1 VFGQAGDLVG
11 SGAVSNDL
19 VGSGVALSS
28 DGDTAIVSVPGDNGA
43 WVFVRSDG
51 RWVQQGPML
60 GGSGGGPGAEQGG
73 TVALSGDGDTALIG
87 GYGLGVSVFVRSDG
101 TWAQQAE
108 LGPPLRGDDNYS
120 VSLSYDGNTALVGE
134 PEGQPGEPGRAEV
147 FTRSGT
153 SWSEQAAL
161 VGTGASGAEPN
172 GEGWSV
178 ALSADGN
185 TALVGDPLDA
195 SPSSVPALPN
205 NDGVGAAWIYTRSGT
220 TWTQQ
225 GPKLVGSGRNSQVG
239 QGYSVALSA
248 DGDTA
253 LTAGPGNTGL
263 AGGPGETPNGAAWVF
278 VRNGSG
284 WTQQGPR
291 LTTPRDVM
299 FSGEQGLGVA
309 LSADGNTAL
318 IGTAQQQGNPGVPAG
333 GAWIWDRLG
342 TVWTERPDELVGPG
356 GQDNEVYSV
365 ALSADGN
372 LALLGAPFYR
382 RATGAAW
389 LFAPAPTVSISSP
402 TPHGIYAFG
411 ERVRARYACQEGV
424 DGPGI
429 QSCDG
434 TIPDDTV
441 INTTAPGRHAF
452 TVTTQSIDGEHA
464 TSTVHYTVLASNK
477 FTLSNV
483 EPHPNGTTNLEAT
496 IPGPGTVDVMETA
509 WLDDVAVA
517 AGILQPAPRR
527 FVIARAHMTS
537 RHATKMRIRVT
548 LNSPGRA
555 LLRHHRYR
563 VVFRLW
569 VSYLPRGGR
578 QRNVGIYGL
587 HFDH

>member
-1 VFGQAGDLVG
+1 MLVG
-11 SGAVSNDL
+11 SG
-19 VGSGVALSS
+19 GGTSS
-28 DGDTAIVSVPGDNGA
+28 D
-43 WVFVRSDG
+43 
-51 RWVQQGPML
+51 
-60 GGSGGGPGAEQGG
+60 QGG
-73 TVALSGDGDTALIG
+73 TVALSGDGDTALVG
-87 GYGLGVSVFVRSDG
+87 GYGTGVSVFVRSDG
-101 TWAQQAE
+101 TWTQQAE
-108 LGPPLRGDDNYS
+108 LGPPLPGDDNYS
-120 VSLSYDGNTALVGE
+120 VALSYDGDTALVGE
-134 PEGQPGEPGRAEV
+134 PQGQPGEPGSAEV

-153 SWSEQAAL
+153 SWTEQAAL
-161 VGTGASGAEPN
+161 IGSGASGAEPN

-185 TALVGDPLDA
+185 TALVGDPLDGSA
-195 SPSSVPALPN
+195 SSAPVLPN
-205 NDGVGAAWIYTRSGT
+205 NDGVGAAWIYTRTGT

-225 GPKLVGSGRNSQVG
+225 GPKLVGSGGNSQIG

-253 LTAGPGNTGL
+253 LIGGPGNTGL

-278 VRNGSG
+278 ARNGST
-284 WTQQGPR
+284 WAQQGLR

-299 FSGEQGLGVA
+299 FSGEQGQGVA
-309 LSADGNTAL
+309 LSANGNTAL
-318 IGTAQQQGNPGVPAG
+318 IGTAQQGPYQVG

-342 TVWTERPDELVGPG
+342 TVWTERPDELIGAG

-365 ALSADGN
+365 ALSADGD

-402 TPHGIYAFG
+402 TAHRIYALG
-411 ERVRARYACQEGV
+411 ERVRAHYACQEGI

-429 QSCDG
+429 QSCNG
-434 TIPDDTV
+434 TIPDDTA
-441 INTTAPGRHAF
+441 INTTTPGRYAF

-464 TSTVHYTVLASNK
+464 TSTVHYTVLASNH

-483 EPHPNGTTNLEAT
+483 KPHPDGITNLEAR

-509 WLDDVAVA
+509 WLDNVAVA
-517 AGILQPAPRR
+517 AGILQPAPQR
-527 FVIARAHMTS
+527 FVIARAHLTS
-537 RHATKMRIRVT
+537 RHATNVRIRVT
-548 LNSPGRA
+548 LNSLGRT

-578 QRNVGIYGL
+578 QRNIGVYGL